1 MKYKVTISKE
11 SFHTIVLG
19 ADSEDAAMTKA
30 EDLFSED
37 EINFMHD
44 WKLDNSD
51 VIDLEEIKE

>member
-11 SFHTIVLG
+11 SFHTIVLE